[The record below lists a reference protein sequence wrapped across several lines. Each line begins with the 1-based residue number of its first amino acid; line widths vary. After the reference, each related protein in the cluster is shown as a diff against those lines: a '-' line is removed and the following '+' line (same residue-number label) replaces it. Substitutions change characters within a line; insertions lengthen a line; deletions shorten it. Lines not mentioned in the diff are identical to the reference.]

1 MYKMEQIT
9 TYDDNLDE
17 IQCGHLTCDEISTL
31 RLNDV
36 LKESGKYIFQTKMK
50 SKSSSAVVLSITNQ
64 ECTFNTTPT
73 WQRFVNKFDSIDTT
87 TRKYIELTFPPGEY
101 WFYHTKLEVRSHRR
115 Y

>member
-1 MYKMEQIT
+1 MYKMEQLT

-50 SKSSSAVVLSITNQ
+50 SKTSSAVVLSITNQ

-73 WQRFVNKFDSIDTT
+73 WQRFVNKFDSIDTQ
-87 TRKYIELTFPPGEY
+87 IAGLGEIKAIQDLY
-101 WFYHTKLEVRSHRR
+101 VAHTADAINE
-115 Y
+115 